1 MNEPHLVVIV
11 VLARRA
17 AQLLFLVLFRPVA
30 VQIYPL
36 DCLAHDLLLLRQQL
50 HVRAAL
56 LAGGRDWRS
65 TLCPPPLA
73 PADVLEAVKH
83 AHHIRQYGRQ
93 IFLVNDLSNKTTH
106 PLSS

>member
-17 AQLLFLVLFRPVA
+17 AQLLFLIVFGPVA

-36 DCLAHDLLLLRQQL
+36 DGLAHDLLLLRQQL

-56 LAGGRDWRS
+56 LAGGRDWRCA
-65 TLCPPPLA
+65 LRPPPLA
-73 PADVLEAVKH
+73 PAHVLESVKH
-83 AHHIRQYGRQ
+83 AHHVRQYGRQ
-93 IFLVNDLSNKTTH
+93 IFLVNDLSNKTRH